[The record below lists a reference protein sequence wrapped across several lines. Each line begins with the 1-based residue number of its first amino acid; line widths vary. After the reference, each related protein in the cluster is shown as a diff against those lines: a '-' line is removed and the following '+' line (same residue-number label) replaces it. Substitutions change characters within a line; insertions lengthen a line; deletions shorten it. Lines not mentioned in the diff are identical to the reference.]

1 MTGMRT
7 WSGTYEFHGSL
18 VAARTIDE
26 VRRVVAASASVRPI
40 GTRHSFT
47 DLADNEATLVSVVD
61 IPADITL
68 DADVVT
74 LGGGTRY
81 GDLATWLEDRGLAL
95 HNMGSLPHIS
105 VAGAISTGTHGS
117 GLRNGSLSTAVRSLT
132 FVGPD
137 GDLRTEAAGS
147 DDFPGSVVALGRLGP
162 IVRIGLAVEPSYQ
175 VRQDVYLGVPWADL
189 LADPLAVLGA
199 GYSVSVFTDWT
210 GDTVQQVWV
219 KNRLDGDAVDEP
231 VERFGVRPADRQVR
245 IVDTAEDNTT
255 LQGAA
260 GPWAWRLPHFRLDA
274 TPSDGREIQTEYFV
288 PIGAAG
294 DALRAVRELGPRIG
308 ERLLVTELRT
318 IAADDLWLSPAY
330 GRDSLAI
337 HFTWTDDVAAVDAL
351 VPLIRDALAPFAA
364 RPHWGKVHAM
374 TAETIAPLYPRLDDA
389 LALFHRI
396 DPDATFANAHTRR
409 VLGG

>member
-7 WSGTYEFHGSL
+7 WSGTYEFRGSL
-18 VAARTIDE
+18 VAATTIDE
-26 VRRVVAASASVRPI
+26 VRRAVAASEAVRPV
-40 GTRHSFT
+40 GTRHSFN
-47 DLADNEATLVSVVD
+47 DIADVDGTLVSVVD

-68 DADVVT
+68 DGDVVT
-74 LGGGTRY
+74 CGGGTRY
-81 GDLATWLEDRGLAL
+81 GELATWLEERGLAL

-117 GLRNGSLSTAVRSLT
+117 GLGNGSLSTAVRSLS
-132 FVGPD
+132 FVGPA
-137 GDLRTEAAGS
+137 GDLRTESAGS
-147 DDFPGSVVALGRLGP
+147 ADFPGSVVSLGRLGP

-175 VRQDVYLGVPWADL
+175 VRQDVYLGVRWADL

-199 GYSVSVFTDWT
+199 GYSVSVFTDWM
-210 GDTVQQVWV
+210 GEAVQQVWV
-219 KNRLDGDAVDEP
+219 KSRLDGDAADDP
-231 VERFGVRPADRQVR
+231 VERFGVRPTEHQVK
-245 IVDTAEDNTT
+245 IVETAEDNTT
-255 LQGAA
+255 LQGIA

-288 PIGAAG
+288 PIEAAAK
-294 DALRAVRELGPRIG
+294 ALRTVRRLGPRI
-308 ERLLVTELRT
+308 RQHLLVTELRT

-337 HFTWTDDVAAVDAL
+337 HFTWTDDVTAVGAL
-351 VPLIRDALAPFAA
+351 VPLIRDALAPFGA

-374 TAETIAPLYPRLDDA
+374 SAEAIAPLYPRVHDA
-389 LALFHRI
+389 LNLFHRM
-396 DPDATFANAHTRR
+396 DPGGKFRNPYTDL

>member
-7 WSGTYEFHGSL
+7 WSGTYEFRGSL
-18 VAARTIDE
+18 VAASTIDE
-26 VRRVVAASASVRPI
+26 VRRAVAASGAVRPV

-47 DLADNEATLVSVVD
+47 DIADVDGMLVSIVD

-68 DADVVT
+68 DGDVVT

-81 GDLATWLEDRGLAL
+81 GELATWLHERGLAL
-95 HNMGSLPHIS
+95 HNLGSLPHIS

-117 GLRNGSLSTAVRSLT
+117 GLGNGSLSTAVRSLS
-132 FVGPD
+132 VIGAD
-137 GDLRTEAAGS
+137 GELRTESAGS
-147 DDFPGSVVALGRLGP
+147 ADFPGSVVSLGRLGP
-162 IVRIGLAVEPSYQ
+162 IVRIGLAVEPSYR
-175 VRQDVYLGVPWADL
+175 VRQDVYLGVRWADV

-199 GYSVSVFTDWT
+199 GYSVSVFTDWM
-210 GDTVQQVWV
+210 GEAVQQVWV
-219 KNRLDGDAVDEP
+219 KSRLDGDVPDAP
-231 VERFGVRPADRQVR
+231 LERFGVRPTDRQVK
-245 IVDTAEDNTT
+245 IVETAEDNTT
-255 LQGAA
+255 RQGTA

-288 PIGAAG
+288 PIEAAV
-294 DALRAVRELGPRIG
+294 DALRTVRRLGPRIR
-308 ERLLVTELRT
+308 EHLLVSELRT
-318 IAADDLWLSPAY
+318 VAADDLWLSPAY

-351 VPLIRDALAPFAA
+351 VRLIRDALAPFAA

-374 TAETIAPLYPRLDDA
+374 TADRVAPLYPRIDDA
-389 LALFHRI
+389 LDLFARH
-396 DPDATFANAHTRR
+396 DPAGKFRNAHTDR